1 MPSLIEMMEAAQGG
15 AAMNNLA
22 NQFGLSPDKTREAVT
37 ALLPAF
43 SMGLQKQAES
53 TAAFGNLL
61 QSMVT
66 GPHAAAFTDPRSAVA
81 PETVAAGQDALG
93 QLFGS
98 QAVSQQV
105 ARHAANV
112 SGLSSSLLQQM
123 MPVIASMLLGG
134 LLKGTNGNN
143 GLGGLLGQMMGGAG
157 GAGGG
162 GLGGLFGQMMGGAP
176 GQQPAQPGAAGGFG
190 DILSQMFGQGTQAG
204 QASGQPQMPTGLPQ
218 MPGGLGDLLGQMFG
232 QGAQPGAAAPDPA
245 PQPDAA
251 PAPQAPASD
260 PMASGLDMLKSMFE
274 TGTQIQDAHLKG
286 LQDIFAKMPGGTQ
299 R

>member
-22 NQFGLSPDKTREAVT
+22 SQFGLSPDKTREAVT

-66 GPHAAAFTDPRSAVA
+66 GPHAAAFADPRTAVA

-98 QAVSQQV
+98 QALSQQV
-105 ARHAANV
+105 AQHAANV

-143 GLGGLLGQMMGGAG
+143 GLGGILGQMMGGAG
-157 GAGGG
+157 GAG

-190 DILSQMFGQGTQAG
+190 DILSQMFGQGAQAG

-232 QGAQPGAAAPDPA
+232 QGAQPGAAAPA
-245 PQPDAA
+245 PQAE

-260 PMASGLDMLKSMFE
+260 PVASGLDMLKSMFE
-274 TGTQIQDAHLKG
+274 TGTQIQDANLKG
-286 LQDIFAKMPGGTQ
+286 LQDIFAKMPGGTS